1 MMNNIFRKVSLFT
14 VVLSSCLMMQSCL
27 EEELPKDY
35 ATGSQVQGS
44 ETAQQG
50 LLTGLSAYMV
60 KSGVYGNGSAY
71 DNGYPSQMIIRDVM
85 TADMPVYNADYDYF
99 SSIEN
104 GKGLRS
110 PFNYTYFYYYG
121 LVNNANSIISSL
133 DVEGASESAKASAGV
148 AYAYRALAYL
158 DMARMFEFKKTGFSD
173 FDAKAAKVMGLTVP
187 IVTEK
192 TTAVEGK
199 NNPRVPY
206 YTMYRFILHDL
217 NKAEAYL
224 KGYKRT
230 GKEQPDESVV
240 DGLKAR
246 FWLELGSRFYDSAD
260 DLTAQL
266 AHENDA
272 DGYDALGITAVND
285 CFAKAASYA
294 QAAIDNSGCQPM
306 SQSEW
311 YNKKTGFNTA
321 NSSWIWKAS
330 LGTKEQLG
338 SWYHSWMGTVSSEST
353 AFSMGG
359 YGKAYRMI
367 GALLYNQIPDA
378 DWRKKT
384 WVAPEDAGKAEVP
397 AGYSTLLDGAGWAK
411 LPAYT
416 NLKYHPGSGNLSD
429 LYVGCLCDIPLMRV
443 EEMYL
448 IYIEAIAHTEGVDAA
463 KTVLNDFMNAYRYT
477 DGSYKCQATDIES
490 LEDAVL
496 LQKRIELWGEGLLY
510 FDYKRLKKTVVRTYT
525 GTNFLESHR
534 LNSKYGF
541 VAPWM
546 DCYIPEY
553 EKSSNPAV
561 VLNPD
566 PTSVVEAK
574 SE

>member
-60 KSGVYGNGSAY
+60 KSGVYGDGSAY

-85 TADMPVYNADYDYF
+85 TGDFPVYNADYDYF

-173 FDAKAAKVMGLTVP
+173 FDAKAAKIMGLTVP

-192 TTAVEGK
+192 TTGEEGK

-260 DLTAQL
+260 DLTA
-266 AHENDA
+266 
-272 DGYDALGITAVND
+272 
-285 CFAKAASYA
+285 
-294 QAAIDNSGCQPM
+294 
-306 SQSEW
+306 
-311 YNKKTGFNTA
+311 
-321 NSSWIWKAS
+321 
-330 LGTKEQLG
+330 
-338 SWYHSWMGTVSSEST
+338 
-353 AFSMGG
+353 
-359 YGKAYRMI
+359 
-367 GALLYNQIPDA
+367 
-378 DWRKKT
+378 
-384 WVAPEDAGKAEVP
+384 
-397 AGYSTLLDGAGWAK
+397 
-411 LPAYT
+411 
-416 NLKYHPGSGNLSD
+416 
-429 LYVGCLCDIPLMRV
+429 
-443 EEMYL
+443 
-448 IYIEAIAHTEGVDAA
+448 
-463 KTVLNDFMNAYRYT
+463 
-477 DGSYKCQATDIES
+477 
-490 LEDAVL
+490 
-496 LQKRIELWGEGLLY
+496 
-510 FDYKRLKKTVVRTYT
+510 
-525 GTNFLESHR
+525 
-534 LNSKYGF
+534 
-541 VAPWM
+541 
-546 DCYIPEY
+546 
-553 EKSSNPAV
+553 
-561 VLNPD
+561 
-566 PTSVVEAK
+566 
-574 SE
+574 

>member
-1 MMNNIFRKVSLFT
+1 
-14 VVLSSCLMMQSCL
+14 
-27 EEELPKDY
+27 
-35 ATGSQVQGS
+35 
-44 ETAQQG
+44 
-50 LLTGLSAYMV
+50 
-60 KSGVYGNGSAY
+60 
-71 DNGYPSQMIIRDVM
+71 M
-85 TADMPVYNADYDYF
+85 TEDFPVYNADYDYF

-104 GKGLRS
+104 GKVLRS
-110 PFNYTYFYYYG
+110 PFNYTYFPTIMG
-121 LVNNANSIISSL
+121 SVNNANSIISSL

-158 DMARMFEFKKTGFSD
+158 DMARMFEFKKTGYSD
-173 FDAKAAKVMGLTVP
+173 FDAKAAKIMGLTVP

-192 TTAVEGK
+192 TTGEEGK

-224 KGYKRT
+224 KGYKRM

-294 QAAIDNSGCQPM
+294 QAAIDNSVA
-306 SQSEW
+306 SQCLR
-311 YNKKTGFNTA
+311 A
-321 NSSWIWKAS
+321 NGIIRRQVSILLILPGYGRLRW
-330 LGTKEQLG
+330 GTKEQLG
-338 SWYHSWMGTVSSEST
+338 SWFYSWMGTVSSEST

-367 GALLYNQIPDA
+367 GASLYNQIPDA

-477 DGSYKCQATDIES
+477 DGSYECQATDIES

-510 FDYKRLKKTVVRTYT
+510 FDYKRLKKAVVRTYT

>member
-60 KSGVYGNGSAY
+60 KSGVYGDGSAY

-85 TADMPVYNADYDYF
+85 TEDFPVYNADYDYF

-158 DMARMFEFKKTGFSD
+158 DMARMFEFKKTGYSD
-173 FDAKAAKVMGLTVP
+173 FDAKAAKIMGLTVP

-192 TTAVEGK
+192 TTGEEGK

-338 SWYHSWMGTVSSEST
+338 SWYYSWMGTVSSEST

-367 GALLYNQIPDA
+367 GASLYNQIPDA

-463 KTVLNDFMNAYRYT
+463 KTVLNDFMNEIGRAH
-477 DGSYKCQATDIES
+477 
-490 LEDAVL
+490 V
-496 LQKRIELWGEGLLY
+496 
-510 FDYKRLKKTVVRTYT
+510 
-525 GTNFLESHR
+525 
-534 LNSKYGF
+534 
-541 VAPWM
+541 
-546 DCYIPEY
+546 
-553 EKSSNPAV
+553 
-561 VLNPD
+561 
-566 PTSVVEAK
+566 
-574 SE
+574 

>member
-60 KSGVYGNGSAY
+60 KSGVYGDGSAY

-85 TADMPVYNADYDYF
+85 TEDFPVYNADYDYF
-99 SSIEN
+99 SYIEN

-173 FDAKAAKVMGLTVP
+173 FDAKAAKIMGLTVP

-192 TTAVEGK
+192 TTGEEGK

-285 CFAKAASYA
+285 CLPRLPHMHRLPSTIPVAS
-294 QAAIDNSGCQPM
+294 QCLR
-306 SQSEW
+306 
-311 YNKKTGFNTA
+311 A
-321 NSSWIWKAS
+321 NGIIRR
-330 LGTKEQLG
+330 Q
-338 SWYHSWMGTVSSEST
+338 VSILLILP
-353 AFSMGG
+353 G
-359 YGKAYRMI
+359 YGRLRWEQRSNWAAGSIPGWVRY
-367 GALLYNQIPDA
+367 LLNLPHSP
-378 DWRKKT
+378 
-384 WVAPEDAGKAEVP
+384 WVVMAR
-397 AGYSTLLDGAGWAK
+397 L
-411 LPAYT
+411 
-416 NLKYHPGSGNLSD
+416 
-429 LYVGCLCDIPLMRV
+429 
-443 EEMYL
+443 
-448 IYIEAIAHTEGVDAA
+448 
-463 KTVLNDFMNAYRYT
+463 TV
-477 DGSYKCQATDIES
+477 
-490 LEDAVL
+490 
-496 LQKRIELWGEGLLY
+496 
-510 FDYKRLKKTVVRTYT
+510 
-525 GTNFLESHR
+525 
-534 LNSKYGF
+534 
-541 VAPWM
+541 
-546 DCYIPEY
+546 
-553 EKSSNPAV
+553 
-561 VLNPD
+561 
-566 PTSVVEAK
+566 
-574 SE
+574 